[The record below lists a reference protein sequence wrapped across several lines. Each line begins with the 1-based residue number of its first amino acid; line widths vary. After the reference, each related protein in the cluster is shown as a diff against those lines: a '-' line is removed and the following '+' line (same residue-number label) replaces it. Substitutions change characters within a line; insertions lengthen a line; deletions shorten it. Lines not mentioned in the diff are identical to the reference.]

1 MRKKG
6 DGKPCT
12 NKYKYGNV
20 VFLFQPLQTALFFS
34 INDHDYVAR
43 RLFETWHRRAVENW
57 RFVPLISGLAD
68 GHLQANILRK
78 IFGALLCTSLR
89 IAEPWLALTDT

>member
-1 MRKKG
+1 MRKKK

-12 NKYKYGNV
+12 NKHKHRNV

-43 RLFETWHRRAVENW
+43 RIFETCHRRAVEVW
-57 RFVPLISGLAD
+57 RFVSLISGLAD

-78 IFGALLCTSLR
+78 NFRRSSLQII
-89 IAEPWLALTDT
+89 IADC